1 MISLLPISIL
11 SSALTNVPIT
21 PGELASPEFFLAPTP
36 HFNGRPADA
45 VVDTIVLHHTA
56 GDSLDGV
63 VKWFQNPDSKVSA
76 HFTVGKDA
84 KIAMHVNTFYRAW
97 HAGVSRDKFGRG
109 NVNDFSVGIEIV
121 NVGDGKHPYPPAQV
135 EAVRLLVSSLC
146 HYRYKGQIR
155 QITSHEYIAEPQGR
169 KNDPIDYPW
178 ATLEPLSKELGI
190 ELVYGRKQ

>member
-1 MISLLPISIL
+1 MTPFLPFAIL
-11 SSALTNVPIT
+11 SASLTNVPISAD
-21 PGELASPEFFLAPTP
+21 ELQSPEFFLAPTP
-36 HFNGRPADA
+36 HFNERPLDA

-56 GDSLDGV
+56 GDNLEGV

-84 KIAMHVNTFYRAW
+84 RIAMHVNTFYRAW
-97 HAGVSRDKFGRG
+97 HAGVSKDKFGRG

-155 QITSHEYIAEPQGR
+155 QITSHEHIAEPQGR
-169 KNDPIDYPW
+169 KNDPINYPW
-178 ATLEPLSKELGI
+178 ESLEPLSKELGI
-190 ELVYGRKQ
+190 PLVYGRK